1 MSMASS
7 LVAAVPSDSPKI
19 PRSFRRVELQSG
31 MVGMV
36 LFLFTET
43 MFFAGLISAFI
54 VLRGEAAVWPPPGQ
68 PRLPVATTGAT
79 TLALLASGFTT
90 IAAWRSVQQQAA
102 RVPRWIALSSGL
114 GLLFLAVQGFEWAR
128 LLQFGL
134 TTHSGMY
141 GATFYAIIGIHATH
155 VVAALIYLLVVLRR
169 TSRATATPECDCGV
183 PLAAMFWLFVVAVWP
198 ILYALLYE
206 PWRQ

>member
-1 MSMASS
+1 MASS
-7 LVAAVPSDSPKI
+7 LVAAIPSDSPTI
-19 PRSFRRVELQSG
+19 PGSFRRAELQSG

-68 PRLPVATTGAT
+68 PRLPVAATGAT
-79 TLALLASGFTT
+79 TLVLLASGFTT
-90 IAAWRSVQQQAA
+90 IAAWRAVARNAA
-102 RVPRWIALSSGL
+102 EVPRWIGLSVGL
-114 GLLFLAVQGFEWAR
+114 GLLFLLVQGFEWVR
-128 LLQFGL
+128 LLEFGL
-134 TTHSGMY
+134 TTRSGMY

-155 VVAALIYLLVVLRR
+155 VVAALIYLLVVVRR
-169 TSRATATPECDCGV
+169 TSRALATPERDRGV

-206 PWRQ
+206 PWRR